1 MRINKFLGNYGF
13 TSRREADKLILDGR
27 VTVNNKI
34 IQPGY
39 QVEENDVVKVDGEKI
54 KTNLKKKC
62 LFSFQQAKRNCV
74 YNRY

>member
-1 MRINKFLGNYGF
+1 MSIRINKYLSQFGF

-39 QVEENDVVKVDGEKI
+39 KVQVLHLQNQYVLH
-54 KTNLKKKC
+54 N
-62 LFSFQQAKRNCV
+62 
-74 YNRY
+74 

>member
-1 MRINKFLGNYGF
+1 MDIRINKFIGQFGF

-39 QVEENDVVKVDGEKI
+39 KVQENDIVKVDGEKI
-54 KTNLKKKC
+54 KSNLKKNVTRV
-62 LFSFQQAKRNCV
+62 FWING
-74 YNRY
+74 N

>member
-1 MRINKFLGNYGF
+1 MDIRINKFIGQFGF

-39 QVEENDVVKVDGEKI
+39 KVQENDIVKVVK
-54 KTNLKKKC
+54 
-62 LFSFQQAKRNCV
+62 
-74 YNRY
+74 

>member
-1 MRINKFLGNYGF
+1 MDIRINKFIGQFGF

-39 QVEENDVVKVDGEKI
+39 KVQENDIVEFGFI
-54 KTNLKKKC
+54 FN
-62 LFSFQQAKRNCV
+62 FHI
-74 YNRY
+74 

>member
-1 MRINKFLGNYGF
+1 MGIRINKYLSQFGF

-39 QVEENDVVKVDGEKI
+39 KVQEDEIVKVDGEKI
-54 KTNLKKKC
+54 KSNSKKNIYM
-62 LFSFQQAKRNCV
+62 LSLIHI
-74 YNRY
+74 